1 MHSFNVM
8 NKPKLDIYIK
18 CVFLNSNKLIK
29 GNSRFI
35 STIINNEP
43 CPKCMLCFKIT
54 VNDIMKP
61 F

>member
-1 MHSFNVM
+1 MC
-8 NKPKLDIYIK
+8 I
-18 CVFLNSNKLIK
+18 LNSNKLMK

-35 STIINNEP
+35 CTIINDEP

-61 F
+61 FKSVQHIFRF

>member
-1 MHSFNVM
+1 M